1 MKKKRKKTVCEGILY
16 EPNKQQVA
24 ESFFMKIISGSK
36 KQIKKKI
43 FYLFSPD
50 KNFLLS
56 SKYWFGWL
64 TMVTPFGS

>member
-1 MKKKRKKTVCEGILY
+1 
-16 EPNKQQVA
+16 
-24 ESFFMKIISGSK
+24 MKIISGSK

-43 FYLFSPD
+43 SYLFSPD

-64 TMVTPFGS
+64 TIVTPFGS